1 MIGRLASMLRR
12 FRRNEDGG
20 TSTVEFVILFPA
32 FLAIFLSSFESGL
45 MMVRNVMLERAVD
58 LNVRQLR
65 LGTPAPPT
73 FEQFKTQVCADA
85 LIIVDCNTLIQV
97 QLEPINTATW
107 TMPTNATAC
116 IDEARHNDPINP
128 INPLDD
134 TTYVGGGNNDLMIV
148 RVCALFTPMFPG
160 TVWGMQMPK
169 FDDTNA
175 NDDAKY
181 ALVVTSAFVNEPT
194 RPET

>member
-1 MIGRLASMLRR
+1 MILRLARELRR
-12 FRRNEDGG
+12 FRRREDGG

-65 LGTPAPPT
+65 LGTPAPPSYD
-73 FEQFKTQVCADA
+73 QFKAQVCADA
-85 LIIVDCNTLIQV
+85 LIIVDCESLIQV
-97 QLEPINTATW
+97 QLEPISTATW
-107 TMPTNATAC
+107 VFPTNDTFC
-116 IDEARHNDPINP
+116 IDEARHNDPANP
-128 INPLDD
+128 MNPLDD
-134 TTYVGGGNNDLMIV
+134 TTYVGGGNNEMLIV

-160 TVWGMQMPK
+160 TALGMQMPK
-169 FDDTNA
+169 FDPTNP